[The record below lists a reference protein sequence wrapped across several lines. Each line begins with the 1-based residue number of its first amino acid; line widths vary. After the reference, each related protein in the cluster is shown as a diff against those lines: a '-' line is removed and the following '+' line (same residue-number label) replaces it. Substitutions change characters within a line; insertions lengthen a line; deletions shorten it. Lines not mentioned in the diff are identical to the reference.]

1 MGFLMKNSRNSAFR
15 NEGWLPCQ
23 NTLQGLAII
32 IFCLGHFGLAAFT
45 AERRLKEIGVRK
57 VLGSSEFGIIKIL
70 STDFTQLV
78 TIVIATPISYLIT
91 QRWLNSFVYH
101 TNLSLWY
108 FVGAGLITLV
118 IAWLPVGIQTVKA
131 AMVNPAKILRSE

>member
-1 MGFLMKNSRNSAFR
+1 M
-15 NEGWLPCQ
+15 
-23 NTLQGLAII
+23 
-32 IFCLGHFGLAAFT
+32 GHFGLAAFT